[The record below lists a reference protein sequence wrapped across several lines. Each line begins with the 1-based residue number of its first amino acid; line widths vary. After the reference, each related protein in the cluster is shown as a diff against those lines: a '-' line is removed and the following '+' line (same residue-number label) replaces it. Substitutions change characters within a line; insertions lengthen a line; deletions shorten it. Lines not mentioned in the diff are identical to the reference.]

1 MTRWFKLL
9 LLSFLSAALA
19 AILLA
24 DSARAQL
31 NLSGCRY
38 RGTRLYG
45 KVEIVE
51 AFPDL
56 KVQVVNSMP
65 DLDVKFVENFP
76 DECGEWQ
83 VAKIFPDLR
92 VQFVNIFPDLKIRI
106 VNSSPGIPQ
115 RRF

>member
-1 MTRWFKLL
+1 MTRWFRFLVTSCVAIAAVLL
-9 LLSFLSAALA
+9 LALP
-19 AILLA
+19 L
-24 DSARAQL
+24 RAQL
-31 NLSGCRY
+31 NPSRCTYG
-38 RGTRLYG
+38 GVRLYG

-56 KVQVVNSMP
+56 KVQVTNSMP
-65 DLDVKFVENFP
+65 DLDVKFVESFP

-83 VAKIFPDLR
+83 IVNIFPDVR
-92 VQFVNIFPDLKIRI
+92 VQFVNIFPDLKIRL